1 MIDRVGA
8 EEISAPHPDNGK
20 SPAIC
25 GVVEEAESADWYT
38 PCIAIAP
45 LGRLQRSDEMTMR
58 LIGRMMTTCLCTVAL
73 AAPVARGQNRQI
85 APFATRTALQAR
97 IADADAAARNA
108 SSRKEWADNVADLN
122 SVRER
127 LRDGDFNVGDRVVLR
142 VANVPSLT
150 DTFTVRGGRVL
161 ELPDIGSVPLTGVLW
176 SELTP
181 YLTTQ
186 LARYVV
192 NPSVEAHPLVRVS
205 VAGQVS
211 KPGFYAIRPDM
222 LVSDAIMDAGGVSAQ
237 GNLDATSIR
246 RNGKEL
252 WTAKHLRQEIASG
265 ATVDKL
271 DLRAGDEIYVGEQT
285 KRDWADILRT
295 GAYVGAVIASVY
307 GGTRIF

>member
-1 MIDRVGA
+1 MIDRVGG
-8 EEISAPHPDNGK
+8 EEISAPHTHSGK
-20 SPAIC
+20 SPAIWKI
-25 GVVEEAESADWYT
+25 VVEAVSADWYT
-38 PCIAIAP
+38 PCIGNASQE
-45 LGRLQRSDEMTMR
+45 RLQRSEEMMMR
-58 LIGRMMTTCLCTVAL
+58 LIGRMMTACVCTVAL
-73 AAPVARGQNRQI
+73 AAPGARAQTRQI
-85 APFATRTALQAR
+85 APFATRSALEAR
-97 IADADAAARNA
+97 VAAADAGARNA
-108 SSRKEWADNVADLN
+108 SDRKQWADNVADLN

-142 VANVPSLT
+142 VANVPTLT

-161 ELPDIGSVPLTGVLW
+161 ELPDIGPVPLTGVLW

-186 LARYVV
+186 LAKYVV

-252 WTAKHLRQEIASG
+252 WTAKHLREEIAAG

-285 KRDWADILRT
+285 KRDWSDILRT